1 MTEKKIIHVHV
12 CTKNYIYRGGQTT
25 SKTLATNFTYYAH
38 TDPLLIEQ
46 TIIKL
51 SNQKGEPIK

>member
-1 MTEKKIIHVHV
+1 MYVQKT
-12 CTKNYIYRGGQTT
+12 IYREGVRRLVKHLPRT
-25 SKTLATNFTYYAH
+25 SHIMH
-38 TDPLLIEQ
+38 TEPLLIEQ